1 MASYPG
7 SHFCTPLREVRRCF
21 SQAARPTTPGAA
33 DSRAR
38 SPPGSRADSLRKPSS
53 PLGGGMIPAVPAHPA
68 HHSSGPADHCQ
79 AATDAIVRPLHPRSH
94 AQPATPSPSEHHALD
109 TVPSCPAT
117 RTPGPHCP
125 RNTRH
130 LRAGRRQPQD
140 TARAPRQPQAPLHN
154 RSGNPHSRPR
164 DHIHIRPMNRP
175 PRVGYDH
182 ELLDEPPEGRSI
194 TSSALF
200 GNNRR
205 ARSAAC
211 QEVSCSPC
219 GIISLTT

>member
-7 SHFCTPLREVRRCF
+7 SHFCTPFAKYAAAFFRQLAPPLLALRTARR
-21 SQAARPTTPGAA
+21 AAPRVPGRLAAKTLLTPGRRN
-33 DSRAR
+33 DPCGTCPP
-38 SPPGSRADSLRKPSS
+38 SPPPLWAGRPLTSSHRRDRPAPSPTISRTTRNPEPIRAPHSRHSPILSRHQNTGS
-53 PLGGGMIPAVPAHPA
+53 PLSKKH
-68 HHSSGPADHCQ
+68 Q
-79 AATDAIVRPLHPRSH
+79 APQSW
-94 AQPATPSPSEHHALD
+94 PSPTSRHGA
-109 TVPSCPAT
+109 CP
-117 RTPGPHCP
+117 
-125 RNTRH
+125 
-130 LRAGRRQPQD
+130 
-140 TARAPRQPQAPLHN
+140 PRQPQAPLHN